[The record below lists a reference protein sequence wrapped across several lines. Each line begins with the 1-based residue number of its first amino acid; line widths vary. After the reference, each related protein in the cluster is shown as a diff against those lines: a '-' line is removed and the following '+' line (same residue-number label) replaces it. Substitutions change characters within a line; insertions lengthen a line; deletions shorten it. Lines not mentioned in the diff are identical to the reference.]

1 MKKIIKTSEG
11 KKFPAT
17 NEGLQNAVNSLK
29 HLKTVYEWFAD
40 AKDHKEL
47 MLDKTVSLSWLYK
60 ELKGMKTRNNYKKRL
75 SHNDALDAIGY
86 LLKQEEEK
94 KPTDSEILKYDLQN
108 NDRICKSFK
117 DYEEKKYISVRAGI
131 GDEWI
136 IEKEEV
142 VRRNVNEKTKKS
154 RRLI

>member
-17 NEGLQNAVNSLK
+17 NEGLQSAVNSLK
-29 HLKTVYEWFAD
+29 Q
-40 AKDHKEL
+40 
-47 MLDKTVSLSWLYK
+47 
-60 ELKGMKTRNNYKKRL
+60 
-75 SHNDALDAIGY
+75 
-86 LLKQEEEK
+86 QEEEK

-117 DYEEKKYISVRAGI
+117 EHEEKKYISVKAGV

-136 IEKEEV
+136 IEEV
-142 VRRNVNEKTKKS
+142 VRRKGNEKTKKP
-154 RRLI
+154 